1 MQMYQEVFDALD
13 AVDVSALL
21 KIPPAT
27 VAAARDAD
35 GLPALHHVMLN
46 GVLCVEEAER
56 LVDVLLGMNCEPSVA
71 VDAVGVGCVCDDQMG
86 FKNVTALHCACTQ
99 PSPALLSYLLRCG
112 FDASEG
118 TTNSVPSSLFFA
130 LLADTPACL
139 EFLLHHGFSLD
150 QHGNFLSLLHL
161 LIILHK
167 TSSFHRFL
175 SFFLAHGLTLN
186 AQTASG
192 DSYLHLAVRYHN
204 TEAIAALIAHH
215 INQTLTNKR
224 SLTAYQLAEQIAAP
238 SLMDVMLSVYR
249 VPLVVVTPIST
260 TVRGDRLAVRWK
272 PTRFAAIPAVEEYQ
286 VEVTNTLLNQSV
298 LLPAGIKTN
307 CGRGRGR

>member
-1 MQMYQEVFDALD
+1 M
-13 AVDVSALL
+13 
-21 KIPPAT
+21 
-27 VAAARDAD
+27 
-35 GLPALHHVMLN
+35 
-46 GVLCVEEAER
+46 
-56 LVDVLLGMNCEPSVA
+56 
-71 VDAVGVGCVCDDQMG
+71 
-86 FKNVTALHCACTQ
+86 
-99 PSPALLSYLLRCG
+99 
-112 FDASEG
+112 
-118 TTNSVPSSLFFA
+118 
-130 LLADTPACL
+130 
-139 EFLLHHGFSLD
+139 
-150 QHGNFLSLLHL
+150 
-161 LIILHK
+161 
-167 TSSFHRFL
+167 
-175 SFFLAHGLTLN
+175 
-186 AQTASG
+186 
-192 DSYLHLAVRYHN
+192 RYHN
-204 TEAIAALIAHH
+204 TEAIEALIAHH

>member
-1 MQMYQEVFDALD
+1 
-13 AVDVSALL
+13 
-21 KIPPAT
+21 
-27 VAAARDAD
+27 
-35 GLPALHHVMLN
+35 
-46 GVLCVEEAER
+46 
-56 LVDVLLGMNCEPSVA
+56 
-71 VDAVGVGCVCDDQMG
+71 MG

-215 INQTLTNKR
+215 INQTFSHRLPARGADR
-224 SLTAYQLAEQIAAP
+224 SAFSHGRDAFCVSRAARCGHPYFDNRPRRPTCRAMEAYAICGDSCGGGVSGGGDEHAAEPVGLASRGDQDELWASEWEVRNRPVFVHSAVLP
-238 SLMDVMLSVYR
+238 SLGVLPRARAQRKR
-249 VPLVVVTPIST
+249 V
-260 TVRGDRLAVRWK
+260 
-272 PTRFAAIPAVEEYQ
+272 E
-286 VEVTNTLLNQSV
+286 
-298 LLPAGIKTN
+298 
-307 CGRGRGR
+307 

>member
-1 MQMYQEVFDALD
+1 MHQEVFDALD

-21 KIPPAT
+21 KIPPTT

-46 GVLCVEEAER
+46 AVLCVEEAER
-56 LVDVLLGMNCEPSVA
+56 LVDVLLGMSCEPSVA
-71 VDAVGVGCVCDDQMG
+71 VDAVGVGWVSDGQMG

-175 SFFLAHGLTLN
+175 SFFLAHGLTIN

-249 VPLVVVTPIST
+249 VPLAVATPIST
-260 TVRGDRLAVRWK
+260 TVRGDRLAVRWRA
-272 PTRFAAIPAVEEYQ
+272 TRFAAIPAVEEYQ

-307 CGRGRGR
+307 CGRARGR